1 MSESGWVWS
10 QQYILMLNFLQKV
23 KKLKETNAES
33 NQVKIILEL
42 HIRQL
47 MAYSKTV
54 RERSM
59 SQ

>member
-1 MSESGWVWS
+1 MGGCGLSS
-10 QQYILMLNFLQKV
+10 ILILNFLQKV
-23 KKLKETNAES
+23 KKLKEINAES